1 MHIDFDDD
9 SYVNIGS
16 VSYDSVDVF
25 SIPAGVSI
33 SKEFKS
39 DKFSFKPTIDLNITG
54 HFGDDSVESH
64 VSFDGIANSVLSS
77 TNEFIGSSVSY
88 GVRAGFEAQY
98 ERMSATAG
106 VGYEGSSNVDELTIS
121 GNLSY
126 AF

>member
-1 MHIDFDDD
+1 MLT
-9 SYVNIGS
+9 S
-16 VSYDSVDVF
+16 V
-25 SIPAGVSI
+25 
-33 SKEFKS
+33 
-39 DKFSFKPTIDLNITG
+39 
-54 HFGDDSVESH
+54 DSVESH

-126 AF
+126 AFQNSQWLNRDISTTCS